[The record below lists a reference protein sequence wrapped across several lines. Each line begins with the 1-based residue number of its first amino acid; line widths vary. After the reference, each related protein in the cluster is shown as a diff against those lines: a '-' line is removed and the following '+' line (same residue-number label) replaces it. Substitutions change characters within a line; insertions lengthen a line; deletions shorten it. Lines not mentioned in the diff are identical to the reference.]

1 MSTFNLHRLFNPK
14 SIAVVGASERK
25 DSIGFSIMKNLVTA
39 GFKGDIFPV
48 NKKHK
53 TIMGLPSF
61 GSIQDIGSSVDMAV
75 IAIPIQFVPRIV
87 ESCGKAGLAGA
98 IIISAGGRE
107 IGEKGQAIE
116 SEILKIAQKYNL
128 RIVGPNCLGVVNT
141 SKELNASF
149 AHLFPIPGKIAFLS
163 QSGAVCTSVL
173 DLAQREKIGFSHFV
187 SLGSM
192 VDVDFADMIDYLGS
206 LGSVES
212 IVMYME
218 NMTNIR
224 NFMSAARSVSRV
236 KPIIVLKSGRSKAGA
251 RAAASHTGAMA
262 GVDAVYDTAFRRAG
276 VLRVNEFEELLDCSE
291 FLSKLGRPSGPGLTI
306 ITNAGGP
313 GVMAA
318 DALASHGMEPAV
330 LSEDTLAQLDK
341 ILPENWSRANPV
353 DTVGDSSPQIY
364 LEAAKICARARET
377 DALLLM
383 CSPAGTVDTMS
394 LANSLTMCLKSLPCP
409 VFTAWIGGDNV
420 VAARQVFNEAGIVTY
435 DSAERAVRAFKNL
448 YQYGRN
454 IEALLEIP
462 VRTDKK
468 LIVDR
473 FRAADII
480 KKAIAT
486 GFRNLT
492 ENEAKSLLG
501 SYGIPVNTTKIAAT
515 EAMAVEISE
524 QIGYPVVLKICS
536 KDILHKSDCNGVILN
551 VETAGEVRKSFQKI
565 MENAREFAPDAVIE
579 GVTIQAMKV
588 QADYELIIGAKKDPN
603 FGPIILFGMGG
614 VLTEVFRDT
623 SMGLPPLNRL
633 LAGQMIE
640 ETRISRVLKGYR
652 NFEPVNRVLLEEI
665 LIRTSRLVTDFPEII
680 ELDINPLMVKKG
692 QITAVDARVLIEPS
706 DIPSPKHLIISSY
719 PWEYEKKDQT
729 IDGQELFIR
738 PIRPSDAGLLIDHFS
753 SLSPKSVYYRFFSP
767 VKQLSKIM
775 LIRFTQI
782 DYDREIALVAL
793 MGNGEDKRITG
804 VCRIIIEPDKT
815 LGEFAMAISDNW
827 QGKGIGSSL
836 LKLCLKAACS
846 KGIKQV
852 VGIVLAENTQML
864 RLARKLGFSIKH
876 HPDSGEYDLTID
888 LEDMT
893 ID

>member
-1 MSTFNLHRLFNPK
+1 MSTLNLHRLFNPK
-14 SIAVVGASERK
+14 SVAVIGASEK
-25 DSIGFSIMKNLVTA
+25 EGSVGFSIMNNLVKT

-53 TIMGLPSF
+53 SIMGLPSF

-75 IAIPIQFVPRIV
+75 IAIPIRFVPRVV

-98 IIISAGGRE
+98 VIISAGGRE

-116 SEILKIAQKYNL
+116 ATILERAQKYNL
-128 RIVGPNCLGVVNT
+128 RIVGPNCLGIVNT

-149 AHLFPIPGKIAFLS
+149 AHLFPLPGKIAFLS

-192 VDVDFADMIDYLGS
+192 MDVDFADMIDYLGS
-206 LGSVES
+206 IRSVKS

-236 KPIIVLKSGRSKAGA
+236 KPIIVLKSGRSEAGA

-262 GVDAVYDTAFRRAG
+262 GVDAVYDVAFRRAG
-276 VLRVNEFEELLDCSE
+276 ILRVNEFEELLDCSE
-291 FLSKLGRPSGPGLTI
+291 FLAKLGRPLGPGLTI

-330 LSEDTLAQLDK
+330 LSAETLEQLNK
-341 ILPENWSRANPV
+341 ILPENWSRGNPL
-353 DTVGDSSPQIY
+353 DIVGDTSPQIY
-364 LEAAKICARARET
+364 VEVAKICASAKET

-383 CSPAGTVDTMS
+383 CSPAGIIDTLNLAKS
-394 LANSLTMCLKSLPCP
+394 LIECLKSLACP

-420 VAARQVFNEAGIVTY
+420 VAARQLFNEAGIVTF

-454 IEALLEIP
+454 IEASLEIP
-462 VRTDKK
+462 VRTDTK
-468 LIVDR
+468 LIIDR
-473 FRAADII
+473 PRAGDII
-480 KKAIAT
+480 KKVIAKGT
-486 GFRNLT
+486 QSLT
-492 ENEAKSLLG
+492 EIEAKDLLG
-501 SYGIPVNTTKIAAT
+501 SYGIPVNTTKIADT
-515 EAMAVEISE
+515 EEMAVEISE
-524 QIGYPVVLKICS
+524 QTGYPVVLKICS

-551 VETAGEVRKSFQKI
+551 IKTAGEVRKSFKKI
-565 MENAREFAPDAVIE
+565 MENALEYAPDARID
-579 GVTIQAMKV
+579 GVTVQVMQD

-603 FGPIILFGMGG
+603 FGPVILFGMGG
-614 VLTEVFRDT
+614 VLTEVFKDT
-623 SMGLPPLNRL
+623 AMGLPPLNRF
-633 LAGQMIE
+633 LARQMIE
-640 ETRISRVLKGYR
+640 ETRISKVLKGFR
-652 NFEPVNRVLLEEI
+652 NFKPVNMLLLEEI
-665 LIRTSRLVTDFPEII
+665 LIRTGRLIKDFPEII
-680 ELDINPLMVKKG
+680 ELDINPLMVKNG
-692 QITAVDARVLIEPS
+692 DITAVDARVLIAAS
-706 DIPSPKHLIISSY
+706 DILSPEHLIISSY
-719 PWEYEKKDQT
+719 PWEYERKDQT
-729 IDGQELFIR
+729 IDGHELFIR
-738 PIRPSDAGLLIDHFS
+738 PIRPSDADLLIDHFY
-753 SLSPKSVYYRFFSP
+753 SLSPRSVYLRFFSP
-767 VKQLSKIM
+767 VKELSKAM

-782 DYDREIALVAL
+782 DYDREIALIAL
-793 MGNGEDKRITG
+793 MGNGGNKKIIG

-815 LGEFAMAISDNW
+815 LGEFAMAISDDW

-836 LKLCLKAACS
+836 LKLCLKAACA

-852 VGIVLAENTQML
+852 IGIVLAENTQML
-864 RLARKLGFSIKH
+864 RLGRKLGFSVKR

-888 LEDMT
+888 LENMH